1 MQWSETKHCRPRS
14 FYDMMVPVI
23 EMKEKKKDSIL
34 SVRTKCIQLD
44 ASGKG
49 LVKIKDEKVLIEN
62 LLPGEEVELEYTRG
76 RGIRVVSAVRLTD
89 SLLRVKPRC
98 RVFDRCGGCQLQHV
112 DYPAQLDW
120 KKEKVQ
126 QLLGRYGRVHDVLG
140 MAEPWAYRNK
150 VIATF
155 SLSKKGKVIAGI
167 YERCV

>member
-1 MQWSETKHCRPRS
+1 MQWSETKHCRLRS

-23 EMKEKKKDSIL
+23 EMKEKKKDPIS

-76 RGIRVVSAVRLTD
+76 RGVRVVSAVRLTD
-89 SLLRVKPRC
+89 SPLRVKPRC

-120 KKEKVQ
+120 KKEKSSPGFMRRTAISWSRIRHAGSRIRSQ
-126 QLLGRYGRVHDVLG
+126 RKFSPRY
-140 MAEPWAYRNK
+140 A
-150 VIATF
+150 
-155 SLSKKGKVIAGI
+155 S
-167 YERCV
+167 